1 MVHLRN
7 EGYVRAIGVSNFN
20 IEQIKTITEDTGVC
34 PAVNQIQLHPLNT
47 QKKMLEFAGENNIKI
62 TAWRTILK
70 GELDIPLLQTLAKKL
85 NKTPAQIVL
94 RWHIQNGVIVIP
106 KSVHKERI
114 IENSKIFDFNLS
126 DDDMKAIDAL
136 NKDMFFGITPE
147 EMDLRY

>member
-1 MVHLRN
+1 LVHLRN

-20 IEQIKTITEDTGVC
+20 IEQDKNNNGGHRRL
-34 PAVNQIQLHPLNT
+34 PGSNQIQLHPLNT